1 MGRVDG
7 KVAFITGG
15 ARGQGRSHAVALAR
29 EGAQIVL
36 TDICEPIPEVLPY
49 ATSTQD
55 DLDQTVRLV
64 EDLGQRC
71 LGIKADARS
80 SEQMQA
86 AVDRAIEEFGHID
99 VLCVNHGVFSAAPWD
114 AITDEAWDTV
124 IEVDLSAVWRSTRP
138 VIPHMVAQRSGSI
151 IFTSSTAGLKSVP
164 GLAPYVAAKH
174 GVIGLARVLAAELA
188 LHSIRVN
195 SICPANVA
203 TPMLLSQPIFDL
215 FAAKEGATQ
224 EEAAWPALNQNLL
237 PVPWIETEDVSNAV
251 LFLASE
257 ESRFITGHA
266 LPIDSGQANQP
277 SGIPPQAAERLGELE
292 YLARQRDSA

>member
-1 MGRVDG
+1 MV
-7 KVAFITGG
+7 
-15 ARGQGRSHAVALAR
+15 LAR
-29 EGAQIVL
+29 EGAQIVV

-55 DLDQTVRLV
+55 DLDETVRLV
-64 EDLGQRC
+64 EDLDQRC

-86 AVDRAIEEFGHID
+86 AVDRAIAEFGHID
-99 VLCVNHGVFSAAPWD
+99 VLCVNHGLFTAAPWES
-114 AITDEAWDTV
+114 ITDEAWDAV
-124 IEVDLSAVWRSTRP
+124 IEGDLSSVWRSTRP
-138 VIPHMVAQRSGSI
+138 VIPHMVKQGSGSI
-151 IFTSSTAGLKSVP
+151 IFTSSAAGLKPVP

-174 GVIGLARVLAAELA
+174 GVVGLARVLAVELA

-195 SICPANVA
+195 SVCPTNVA

-215 FAAKEGATQ
+215 FAGKEGATM

-237 PVPWIETEDVSNAV
+237 PVPWVEAEDISNAV

-257 ESRFITGHA
+257 ESKYITGHA
-266 LPIDSGQANQP
+266 LPVDAGYINKP
-277 SGIPPQAAERLGELE
+277 SGIPPQAAERLGELA
-292 YLARQRDSA
+292 YLAQHSGSR